1 MEDKAI
7 DSNTGYNRDTK
18 HIAMLAQKEEKG
30 MKREML
36 QQKLAQKIEQKS
48 VEVVQGTVGK
58 SIPYM
63 IHEVEL
69 PQELKK
75 VNLDEL

>member
-1 MEDKAI
+1 
-7 DSNTGYNRDTK
+7 
-18 HIAMLAQKEEKG
+18 